1 MTTSTSTTQTTDGLP
16 ADAPSDG
23 NGLERIH
30 DPVHHVAYGFERG
43 DGHIWVHTWFEP
55 GGNLPEHFH
64 PSLEEHWQAVE
75 GTLRAKVD
83 GAWRDLRPE
92 DGSVFVGRNV
102 RHALKNESGAAAHGL
117 SKVEPSGRL
126 EEFLT
131 EAARAGRDGLYNAR
145 NMPTSLRGAMW
156 LAKFAYSF
164 RDETVV
170 CSPPPALQRIL
181 LPPIA
186 RLAR

>member
-1 MTTSTSTTQTTDGLP
+1 MTTSTSTTTTADGQP

-23 NGLERIH
+23 SGLERIH
-30 DPVHHVAYGFERG
+30 DPVHRVAYGFEPG
-43 DGHIWVHTWFEP
+43 DGCLWVHSWFEP

-83 GAWRDLRPE
+83 GTWSDLRPE
-92 DGSVFVGRNV
+92 DGPVYVGRNV
-102 RHALKNESGAAAHGL
+102 RHALKNESGAPAHGL
-117 SKVEPSGRL
+117 SQVVPGGRL

-131 EAARAGRDGLYNAR
+131 EASRAGQDGLYNAR
-145 NMPTSLRGAMW
+145 SMPTSWRGAVW
-156 LAKFAYSF
+156 IAKFAYSF
-164 RDETVV
+164 RDETVM

>member
-1 MTTSTSTTQTTDGLP
+1 MTISTSTTTTADGKP
-16 ADAPSDG
+16 AGAPSDG
-23 NGLERIH
+23 SGLERIH
-30 DPVHHVAYGFERG
+30 DPVHRVAYGFEPG
-43 DGHIWVHTWFEP
+43 DGCLWVHSWFEP

-83 GAWRDLRPE
+83 GTWRDLRPE
-92 DGSVFVGRNV
+92 DGPVYVGRNV
-102 RHALKNESGAAAHGL
+102 RHALKNESVAPAHGL
-117 SKVEPSGRL
+117 SKVVPGGRL

-131 EAARAGRDGLYNAR
+131 EASRAAQDGLYNAR
-145 NMPTSLRGAMW
+145 NMPTSWRGAVW
-156 LAKFAYSF
+156 IAKFAYGF
-164 RDETVV
+164 RDETVM

>member
-1 MTTSTSTTQTTDGLP
+1 MRSATSTTETTDWQRAG
-16 ADAPSDG
+16 APGDG
-23 NGLERIH
+23 SGLERIH
-30 DPVHHVAYGFERG
+30 DPVHRVAYGFEPA

-64 PSLEEHWQAVE
+64 PSLEEHWQSLE
-75 GTLRAKVD
+75 GTLRAKLA
-83 GAWRDLRPE
+83 GTWRDLRPE
-92 DGSVFVGRNV
+92 DGPVFVGRNV
-102 RHALKNESGAAAHGL
+102 RHALKNESGAQAHGL
-117 SKVEPSGRL
+117 SKVVPGGRL

-145 NMPTSLRGAMW
+145 NMPTSWRGAIW
-156 LAKFAYSF
+156 IAKFAYRY
-164 RDETVV
+164 RDETVM
-170 CSPPPALQRIL
+170 CSPPPALQRIV